1 MASTETLQVK
11 IIADASSL
19 SKELSNVS
27 NQLKNTESDLEGLT
41 KVGEGM
47 QKVGKVITGVG
58 VAITGMMAGVVMK
71 GAEWQASVESTQFL
85 YNNLDKSVQK
95 AITSGSENA
104 RTIGLTNQQY
114 KAGATSI
121 ATYFKNLGMTSE
133 QSAQLSGKTMNLVAD
148 LGAVAD
154 VPFDTAMDDFKS
166 ALMGNYEAMDKY
178 GISLSANQL
187 QQSDYVKSLGKTWN
201 QLSENEKMM
210 AAYYEITRQ
219 GSSAQGLAAQ
229 EAGSFGMQMRLLKES
244 ISETVGELG
253 SALLPVLEPIVQKFQ
268 DVVDKI
274 REWVQEHPK
283 LAQGILVAVGAIGLL
298 MAILGPIIML
308 VGTIL
313 ANVAILG
320 MLFSG
325 ALAPAILVG
334 VLAFLKFIAVGAMIG
349 LAIAAIIQIGK
360 YLIENWDEIKARA
373 VAIWE
378 VLKVYFRK
386 VCHEIAQFF
395 IEKWNEI
402 KNFCSTKW
410 EEIKANAQAIWEVI
424 KVYFRMVLHEILQ
437 FFTDK
442 WNSIK
447 NFCSTTWESIKGAA
461 QSAWNA
467 VKNNIINPIK
477 SAWST
482 VTEKV
487 SSIVKACQD
496 AWNTAKRTAKDA
508 WESVKKAIS
517 DPINKARDAVKKA
530 MDAIK
535 RAVNVSLKPKLT
547 LPHIK
552 VSGKLSINP
561 PSVPKI
567 SVAWYS
573 KGAIF
578 KRPTVFGGMGVG
590 DRHNGIGSGAEA
602 ILPIDKLPEILG
614 LDKMVGNNLAVNIE
628 NFNNNRE
635 QDINQLAEE
644 IAFYL
649 KRKRF

>member
-58 VAITGMMAGVVMK
+58 VAITGMMAGVVAK

-219 GSSAQGLAAQ
+219 GASAQGLAAQ
-229 EAGSFGMQMRLLKES
+229 EANSFGMQMRLLKES
-244 ISETVGELG
+244 IGETVGELG
-253 SALLPVLEPIVQKFQ
+253 SVLLPLLEPVVQKLQ
-268 DVVDKI
+268 EVVDKI

-283 LAQGILVAVGAIGLL
+283 LAQGIMVAVGAIGLL

-320 MLFSG
+320 ALFSG
-325 ALAPAILVG
+325 ALAPAIIAG
-334 VLAFLKFIAVGAMIG
+334 VVAFGQFIAIAAIVG
-349 LAIAAIIQIGK
+349 LAIAA
-360 YLIENWDEIKARA
+360 
-373 VAIWE
+373 
-378 VLKVYFRK
+378 
-386 VCHEIAQFF
+386 
-395 IEKWNEI
+395 
-402 KNFCSTKW
+402 
-410 EEIKANAQAIWEVI
+410 VI
-424 KVYFRMVLHEILQ
+424 
-437 FFTDK
+437 
-442 WNSIK
+442 
-447 NFCSTTWESIKGAA
+447 
-461 QSAWNA
+461 
-467 VKNNIINPIK
+467 
-477 SAWST
+477 
-482 VTEKV
+482 
-487 SSIVKACQD
+487 
-496 AWNTAKRTAKDA
+496 
-508 WESVKKAIS
+508 
-517 DPINKARDAVKKA
+517 
-530 MDAIK
+530 
-535 RAVNVSLKPKLT
+535 
-547 LPHIK
+547 
-552 VSGKLSINP
+552 
-561 PSVPKI
+561 
-567 SVAWYS
+567 
-573 KGAIF
+573 
-578 KRPTVFGGMGVG
+578 
-590 DRHNGIGSGAEA
+590 
-602 ILPIDKLPEILG
+602 
-614 LDKMVGNNLAVNIE
+614 
-628 NFNNNRE
+628 
-635 QDINQLAEE
+635 
-644 IAFYL
+644 
-649 KRKRF
+649 